1 MQMFNS
7 YTLLPEFKCLHGIHA
22 TELEMTLSAKVITD
36 RSNVVITCTGILCG
50 MIYQENYVPGRLNN
64 TSKVLVTMS
73 LLIVTFNRLQYEGQ
87 CVTELRTRV
96 QKTGPL
102 VPTLRY
108 ILSEAFLAILLILE
122 GFKAGGVAGGTMVVL
137 LCVVLLGLGSVF
149 SIKNAVQKAA
159 EPEVIATHGSNV

>member
-1 MQMFNS
+1 MFDG
-7 YTLLPEFKCLHGIHA
+7 YTLLPEFERLHGLNK
-22 TELEMTLSAKVITD
+22 TELEMTLSAKVIAD

-50 MIYQENYVPGRLNN
+50 MIYQENYVHGRLNS

-87 CVTELRTRV
+87 CITELRTRV

-108 ILSEAFLAILLILE
+108 FLSEVLLAILLILE

-137 LCVVLLGLGSVF
+137 LLVVLLGIGSIF
-149 SIKNAVQKAA
+149 SIKNAVQKAP
-159 EPEVIATHGSNV
+159 EPEVTASRESNV